1 MSDLGKI
8 TGFNAPDVKVETKKV
23 AETTNTAEQTSAK
36 EASLAEVRAEHFIPG
51 QSQIEKDNLAQDM
64 KLLKEHPELVD
75 MSNDLF
81 DKVYQDYLDMGYDPT
96 DAAGMAANVQSAFVE
111 ELL

>member
-8 TGFNAPDVKVETKKV
+8 SGFNTPDVKVETKKV
-23 AETTNTAEQTSAK
+23 VENANPAEQATANES
-36 EASLAEVRAEHFIPG
+36 SLAEVRANHFIPG
-51 QSQIEKDNLAQDM
+51 QSQIEKDNFAQDM
-64 KLLKEHPELVD
+64 KMLKEHPELVD
-75 MSNDLF
+75 MSNDLY
-81 DKVYQDYLDMGYDPT
+81 DKVYQDYIDMGYDPT